1 MIFKHSLKSIIR
13 HHKFF
18 MSTLVPPVQIK
29 QLQLPNG
36 LSIIY
41 EKLEPKAKTVNQSSP
56 TVIYVPGFMS
66 GKDGDKAR
74 HMRQYCYDN
83 NIQYIRYDPTCIGE
97 SKGDWEQLN
106 FQDWIKNAEEVI
118 NKVGSS
124 ENNIVIGSSMGGW
137 ISLWLASKSQI
148 REKIGGLILIAP
160 GLNFLRPQFESIYK
174 KLPSEVQSQLDNGK
188 VYYMDWDGYEKLAIR
203 KAFAENSEQFEI
215 RGEIDV
221 KCPVRILHG
230 VQDQSVPYQ
239 NSFEL
244 MTQLQGNDVEL
255 VFRKEEVH
263 RFMQDESLDLLE
275 DSLSKLLKKF
285 L

>member
-1 MIFKHSLKSIIR
+1 
-13 HHKFF
+13 
-18 MSTLVPPVQIK
+18 
-29 QLQLPNG
+29 
-36 LSIIY
+36 
-41 EKLEPKAKTVNQSSP
+41 
-56 TVIYVPGFMS
+56 
-66 GKDGDKAR
+66 
-74 HMRQYCYDN
+74 
-83 NIQYIRYDPTCIGE
+83 
-97 SKGDWEQLN
+97 
-106 FQDWIKNAEEVI
+106 
-118 NKVGSS
+118 
-124 ENNIVIGSSMGGW
+124 
-137 ISLWLASKSQI
+137 
-148 REKIGGLILIAP
+148 
-160 GLNFLRPQFESIYK
+160 
-174 KLPSEVQSQLDNGK
+174 
-188 VYYMDWDGYEKLAIR
+188 MDWDGYEKLAIR